1 MITLACCTL
10 HIFCQLQ
17 GMLKLVVHDV
27 WTWRDPFVGF
37 ASMHI
42 LVPWEGERAKAIGE
56 KMWNALFKSWIQ
68 CNPRY

>member
-1 MITLACCTL
+1 
-10 HIFCQLQ
+10 
-17 GMLKLVVHDV
+17 VVCDV

-42 LVPWEGERAKAIGE
+42 LVPREGERAKAIGE